1 MEYVRQ
7 YLKENPKQSL
17 VSEAAPEAQS
27 LLLWAQKKR
36 YITLSKAPNGALC
49 FTEEDLEK
57 AKMWRE
63 KDAD

>member
-1 MEYVRQ
+1 MEFVEQ
-7 YLKENPKQSL
+7 YLKEHPNQKRVLDADKETQ
-17 VSEAAPEAQS
+17 A

-36 YITLSKAPNGALC
+36 YITLSKAPSGALC

>member
-1 MEYVRQ
+1 MEFVEQ
-7 YLKENPKQSL
+7 YLKEHPNQKRVLDADRGTQ
-17 VSEAAPEAQS
+17 E

-36 YITLSKAPNGALC
+36 YITLSKAPSGALC